1 LHSPFDVSQFQQ
13 QLNTQ
18 WLGQSFCYFEELES
32 TNTYLK
38 KLPADE
44 VKQGMICLTDHQ
56 TKGRGQYDRKW
67 KSEKQQN
74 LTFSL
79 AFRPPSTG
87 RFHVLTLACAL
98 ALVEYC
104 NNLMD
109 SDSCS
114 YIKWPNDVFLSHKK
128 IAGLLTESVFSG
140 NTFDRLIIGI
150 GLNVNQQAFTDPL
163 QDIATSIRLEMG
175 GRLNREQ
182 LLCNLL
188 KRIEYKYNLWQRKQ
202 ETLVKTINR
211 SIRGYGQWVQMNVDG
226 ILQDE
231 SYKLLGINEQGKL
244 LMLDHDGKINSYSY
258 EQIQLIT
265 D

>member
-1 LHSPFDVSQFQQ
+1 
-13 QLNTQ
+13 
-18 WLGQSFCYFEELES
+18 
-32 TNTYLK
+32 
-38 KLPADE
+38 
-44 VKQGMICLTDHQ
+44 
-56 TKGRGQYDRKW
+56 
-67 KSEKQQN
+67 
-74 LTFSL
+74 
-79 AFRPPSTG
+79 
-87 RFHVLTLACAL
+87 
-98 ALVEYC
+98 
-104 NNLMD
+104 MD
-109 SDSCS
+109 NDSCS

-150 GLNVNQQAFTDPL
+150 GLNVNQQAFPDPL
-163 QDIATSIRLEMG
+163 QDTATSIRSELG
-175 GRLNREQ
+175 GHLNREQ

-231 SYKLLGINEQGKL
+231 SYKLLGINEEGKL